1 MRVDFD
7 QIIANVRDGAY
18 KSIGSGS
25 GRRVFDLENGYVVKV
40 AKNKKGIAQ
49 NEAEYQI
56 SSASNSALFAKVL
69 QISEDYR
76 MLIMQKAEKIKHIS
90 EVWEYFNVKS
100 NRELYNV
107 GEIRYISSEYNLLMA
122 DLYRPVNWGRIN
134 ARPVIIDFGFTR
146 RVRKKYY

>member
-40 AKNKKGIAQ
+40 AKNKKGFAQ

-107 GEIRYISSEYNLLMA
+107 GEIYLISPTL
-122 DLYRPVNWGRIN
+122 
-134 ARPVIIDFGFTR
+134 
-146 RVRKKYY
+146 

>member
-1 MRVDFD
+1 MLAKYILFR
-7 QIIANVRDGAY
+7 QHY
-18 KSIGSGS
+18 K
-25 GRRVFDLENGYVVKV
+25 
-40 AKNKKGIAQ
+40 
-49 NEAEYQI
+49 
-56 SSASNSALFAKVL
+56 AL
-69 QISEDYR
+69 Y
-76 MLIMQKAEKIKHIS
+76 
-90 EVWEYFNVKS
+90 YFNVKS

>member
-7 QIIANVRDGAY
+7 QIKTNIRDGAY
-18 KSIGSGS
+18 KSIGTGS
-25 GRRVFDLENGYVVKV
+25 GRRVFDLDNGYVVKV

-56 SSASNSALFAKVL
+56 SSTSNSAIFAKIL
-69 QISEDYR
+69 QISEDYH
-76 MLIMQKAEKIKHIS
+76 MLIMQRAERINHIS
-90 EVWEYFNVKS
+90 EVWKFFNVES
-100 NRELYNV
+100 NKELYSV

-134 ARPVIIDFGFTR
+134 GRPVIIDFGFTR

>member
-40 AKNKKGIAQ
+40 AKNKKGFAQ

>member
-56 SSASNSALFAKVL
+56 SSASNSALFAKIL